1 MTDLPS
7 SPTQS
12 DIDQPNET
20 TARDPLA
27 IVALIAGIV
36 SLAIPVSWLVS
47 DQSLVA
53 LLFAIVAAIAV
64 TAGVVNVRRIR
75 HGEAIKDKLGRIGIL
90 FGLISLGF
98 FLCFLALVA
107 RDIALGPVAVFKGGA
122 FQLGEIIAQGV
133 NFLTHNYSDYTNA
146 ISLWVRNTTDQM
158 TAFLIFFPPWLTAPL
173 LAGLAWWISR
183 RKGVALF
190 TLLGLTLMWNLGLW
204 EATMQTLVQVI
215 LATAITVI
223 IGLPIGV
230 IAAIARPIEAI
241 VRPILDFMQTLPA
254 FVYLIPA
261 ISFFSLGTTPAIFAT
276 VIFAMPP
283 CIRLTVLGIQGVPK
297 DLVEAADAFGSTAMQ
312 KLFKLQL
319 PNAAPAIRQGINQTI
334 MLSLSMVVIAAMVGA
349 PGLGQQVWIA
359 IQKVLLPLG
368 FNAGLGIVILAI
380 ILDRVTQSAG
390 TGKR

>member
-1 MTDLPS
+1 M
-7 SPTQS
+7 QS
-12 DIDQPNET
+12 D
-20 TARDPLA
+20 RDPLA
-27 IVALIAGIV
+27 FVAVIAGAG
-36 SLAIPVSWLVS
+36 SLAIPIAWLFQ
-47 DQSLVA
+47 DQA
-53 LLFAIVAAIAV
+53 LTAFWFALAAALAV
-64 TAGVVNVRRIR
+64 TTGLLNLRRIH
-75 HGEAIKDKLGRIGIL
+75 HGEAADDHLGKLGVL
-90 FGLISLGF
+90 FGLLSLGF
-98 FLCFLALVA
+98 FLCFVALVVK
-107 RDIALGPVAVFKGGA
+107 DITLGPVDIFKQGA
-122 FQLGEIIAQGV
+122 FQLGGIISQGV
-133 NFLTHNYSDYTNA
+133 HFLTDHYSAYTNA
-146 ISLWVRNTTDQM
+146 ISLGVRTATDQM
-158 TAFLIFFPPWLTAPL
+158 TAFLVFFPPWLSVFL
-173 LAGLAWWISR
+173 FAGLAWWISR

-190 TLLGLTLMWNLGLW
+190 TLLGLTLMWNFSLW

-215 LATAITVI
+215 LATVITVA

-230 IAAIARPIEAI
+230 TAAIAKPIQVI

-283 CIRLTVLGIQGVPK
+283 CIRLTILGIQGVPK
-297 DLVEAADAFGSTAMQ
+297 DLVEAADAFGSTTIQ

-319 PNAAPAIRQGINQTI
+319 PNAAPAIRQGVNQTI

-359 IQKVLLPLG
+359 IQKVKLPLG

-390 TGKR
+390 TGKK